1 MDIMQMLQS
10 QLNNQLIGQISQ
22 QIGATEEQTSTA
34 TNGIFAA
41 LVGGLANNT
50 ASGDGL
56 NSLMSALDRDHDG
69 SSLDDI
75 MGFVGGMISGTATG
89 NQSNGAGILGHILG
103 NKQEAV
109 AQNISQ
115 KSGLDMSQIMKL
127 MPILAPIA
135 MSVLGKLLRSNNN
148 EQVQAGQNAGSGQGI
163 DLASILMGSAKSAQG
178 GDFGDLLG
186 NVIGGVLSGG
196 PSAQPQNS
204 GGGLFGK
211 ILSAV
216 FKR

>member
-1 MDIMQMLQS
+1 MDIMQLLQN
-10 QLNNQLIGQISQ
+10 QLNDQVLGQISQ
-22 QIGATEEQTSTA
+22 QIGASEQQTSTA
-34 TNGIFAA
+34 TQGILTA

-75 MGFVGGMISGTATG
+75 MGFIGGMMSGTATG
-89 NQSNGAGILGHILG
+89 NQSNGLGILGHILG

-127 MPILAPIA
+127 MPILAPIV
-135 MSVLGKLLRSNNN
+135 MSVLGKVMRSGNN
-148 EQVQAGQNAGSGQGI
+148 QDAPSAGSGGQII
-163 DLASILMGSAKSAQG
+163 DLANILMGSAKSAQG
-178 GDFGDLLG
+178 GAFGDLLG
-186 NVIGGVLSGG
+186 NVIGGVLGSGQ
-196 PSAQPQNS
+196 PSQPQPS
-204 GGGLFGK
+204 SGGLFGK
-211 ILSAV
+211 ILGAIL
-216 FKR
+216 KR